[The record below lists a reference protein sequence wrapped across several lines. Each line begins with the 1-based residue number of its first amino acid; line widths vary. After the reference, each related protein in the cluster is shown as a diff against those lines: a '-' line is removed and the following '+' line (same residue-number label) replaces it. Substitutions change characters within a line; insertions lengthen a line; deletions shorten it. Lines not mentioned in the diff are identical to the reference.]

1 MPFST
6 VERSY
11 KRFRPTDA
19 FDIDE
24 DDLYSHYFTPPH
36 SMVASM
42 QPPATISSNY
52 VPTTT
57 TTTQRMYQRKTP
69 VLPTIDTMS
78 DFGSLQY
85 NNSPLTPLESGRG
98 SIDMGSSFD
107 NEEIPEGGSPTCTIN
122 NSQMILQDTS
132 SSKFHIS
139 YTDLG
144 FSIEARLANVSD
156 LRMLIDAFSS
166 ICMPSHEED
175 HHHHHGDQS
184 STPSSTS
191 PQSTNSSNK
200 GIVLYRNRS
209 SRTKPVNFFAS
220 VSSLG
225 QLMQPHSKHGPR
237 MSLRQ
242 IMDLCIDTYF
252 TCWVR
257 YTSILAR
264 DEFMTWYKNHP
275 SPSKTLIVNAI
286 CCHIFRHAM
295 VHHAPPELSRFF
307 LTDTRL
313 LNEQEEF
320 FFNRARDCLAQSF
333 DCPDRHMVV
342 ALLLMGSRAEPSRQ
356 HQYAGMAVQA
366 LHELEIY
373 PRVDTDTDNESFD
386 KEMDTRLWWYA
397 WAIDFYLYSS
407 GLPKNTPQT
416 RSALPVDLPRV
427 FEQDIDE
434 AEIGVLAHVHCLVL
448 WRMQA
453 EIVNTFYEQDSEMT
467 VEQLHSYDTRLL
479 TLYEQL
485 PAYLRFNSGFE
496 YGCED
501 LFVACLRVNIE
512 YNATRMILH
521 KLFIPDVNDS
531 YHPSRFSLESLN
543 ICLSTAL
550 RQLRTLN
557 TCLRTTYG
565 PCAFD
570 RDELWRA
577 AEIIS
582 MAMDIHRACGSPIIL
597 QQIDRDEY
605 EQGLE
610 IALEMLKRTPE
621 YQVKCKDW
629 IQVADWLD
637 AELRRHQLYHAHP
650 DQSSLRKRPKSP
662 DFFLANLKPSARQ
675 QHQQQHPDHHQQQS
689 SPSSSSSPVTANDH
703 TILEQQATHELTPS
717 GSMLSVLSFP
727 PPPPP
732 PPSSSH
738 QQQQQQQQQQF
749 NMSYSTPFSSSIT
762 SYNAPPPPPPSQ
774 QSTSSSDHTHTKA
787 FVHFNPYTPP
797 TPPPSHRR
805 SSSSSTSSRSSTIK
819 ANNQTRFRYFN
830 PRKMNKFLFIDENPT
845 L

>member
-1 MPFST
+1 
-6 VERSY
+6 
-11 KRFRPTDA
+11 
-19 FDIDE
+19 
-24 DDLYSHYFTPPH
+24 
-36 SMVASM
+36 MVATM
-42 QPPATISSNY
+42 QPTAAISSY
-52 VPTTT
+52 VPTTY
-57 TTTQRMYQRKTP
+57 RMYQRKSP
-69 VLPTIDTMS
+69 VLPAIDTMS

-85 NNSPLTPLESGRG
+85 NNSPLTPLESGRA

-107 NEEIPEGGSPTCTIN
+107 NEEVPEDGSPTCTIN
-122 NSQMILQDTS
+122 NSQMILQDAFP
-132 SSKFHIS
+132 KFHIS
-139 YTDLG
+139 CTDVG

-166 ICMPSHEED
+166 ICMPSNED
-175 HHHHHGDQS
+175 GHLGDQI
-184 STPSSTS
+184 STS
-191 PQSTNSSNK
+191 SSSPHSTSSSNK

-209 SRTKPVNFFAS
+209 SRTKPVNFFAT
-220 VSSLG
+220 VSCLG

-264 DEFMTWYKNHP
+264 DDFMNWYNNHP
-275 SPSKTLIVNAI
+275 SPSNTLIVNAI

-307 LTDTRL
+307 LSDIRL

-356 HQYAGMAVQA
+356 HQYAGMAVSA

-373 PRVDTDTDNESFD
+373 PRVDADTDNESFD

-416 RSALPVDLPRV
+416 RSNLPVDLPRV

-453 EIVNTFYEQDSEMT
+453 EIVDTFYEQDSEMT

-485 PAYLRFNSGFE
+485 PAYLQFNSGFE

-521 KLFIPDVNDS
+521 KLFIPDINDS

-597 QQIDRDEY
+597 QNIDRDEY

-610 IALEMLKRTPE
+610 IALEMLKRTAE

-662 DFFLANLKPSARQ
+662 DFFLANLKPSVRQ
-675 QHQQQHPDHHQQQS
+675 HHQHSDQEQE
-689 SPSSSSSPVTANDH
+689 PALSSSSSSSTATADH
-703 TILEQQATHELTPS
+703 TIFEQKATHELTPS

-727 PPPPP
+727 PPT
-732 PPSSSH
+732 PSTPSF
-738 QQQQQQQQQQF
+738 QQQQPT
-749 NMSYSTPFSSSIT
+749 MSYSTPFSSSIT
-762 SYNAPPPPPPSQ
+762 SYNAPAPSQ
-774 QSTSSSDHTHTKA
+774 QSNSTDHSTHTKA

-797 TPPPSHRR
+797 TPPPSQRR
-805 SSSSSTSSRSSTIK
+805 SSSFSSTSSRSSTK
-819 ANNQTRFRYFN
+819 ANNQPRFRYFN
-830 PRKMNKFLFIDENPT
+830 PRKMNKYLFIDENPI